1 MEKDLDTFSAAISMA
16 MFKVIELHYS
26 QKVAVTWRDIYLFLR
41 VPEYIWIDEDDLDEK
56 IIIENDEALEMMREM
71 LTARFNTLH

>member
-1 MEKDLDTFSAAISMA
+1 MKKNLNITEEAISMA

-26 QKVAVTWRDIYLFLR
+26 QKVAVTWRDIYLFLHI
-41 VPEYIWIDEDDLDEK
+41 PEHIWIDEDDLDEK

-71 LTARFNTLH
+71 LIARFNTLH